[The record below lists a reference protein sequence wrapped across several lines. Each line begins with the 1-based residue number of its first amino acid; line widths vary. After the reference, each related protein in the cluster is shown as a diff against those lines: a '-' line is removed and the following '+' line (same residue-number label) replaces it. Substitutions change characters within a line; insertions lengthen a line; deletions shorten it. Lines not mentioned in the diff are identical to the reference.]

1 MQAVSCFQRLVP
13 CPCRTV
19 FQPIHTKS
27 LRKPQV
33 GLVRRAVPPT
43 KREVDAS
50 ETATKDGRPDEAMMP
65 ALQGEDA
72 AAFSLEDQSLSSWV
86 KFSVLLAGV
95 FALLY
100 PIWISPDTG
109 LGKELAALLSSVGSS
124 SEVTMVLILTL
135 FGVVHSGLAALRPQ
149 GEALIGARAFR
160 VVFASLS
167 LPLAGLA
174 VMYFINHRYDGV
186 ALWNIRGLPGVH
198 STVWALSFLSFY
210 FLYPSTFNL
219 LEVAAV
225 DEPRLHLWETGVAR
239 ITRHPQAFGQFV
251 WCAAHAAWVG
261 SSFMMVT
268 TAALLGYHAF
278 GCWHGDRRLEREH
291 GEAFRALRDR
301 TSVVPFQAVWEGRQR
316 LPPDYWR
323 EWARLPYLAIT
334 LFCFGTYAAHP
345 AMQQAAYWL
354 GW

>member
-1 MQAVSCFQRLVP
+1 MPLSVSTPLPTHKSAFNPPHPPKHAR
-13 CPCRTV
+13 
-19 FQPIHTKS
+19 HT
-27 LRKPQV
+27 
-33 GLVRRAVPPT
+33 
-43 KREVDAS
+43 
-50 ETATKDGRPDEAMMP
+50 MP
-65 ALQGEDA
+65 
-72 AAFSLEDQSLSSWV
+72 
-86 KFSVLLAGV
+86 
-95 FALLY
+95 
-100 PIWISPDTG
+100 
-109 LGKELAALLSSVGSS
+109 
-124 SEVTMVLILTL
+124 
-135 FGVVHSGLAALRPQ
+135 
-149 GEALIGARAFR
+149 
-160 VVFASLS
+160 
-167 LPLAGLA
+167 
-174 VMYFINHRYDGV
+174 
-186 ALWNIRGLPGVH
+186 RGLPGVH